1 MTISKKILALIVA
14 LTMAALLIT
23 ACAKETPAPEAEA
36 NGQVESDNSEN
47 EEDVSMT
54 NLTMKINDEVVSVSW
69 EDNESVA
76 ALRDLAA
83 ESPVVI
89 NTSAYG
95 GFEQVGSIG
104 TTLPSNDT
112 SIKTKAGD
120 IMLYTSDNIVVFYGS
135 NSWSYTRLG
144 HIENKSRQE
153 LADLLGGNNAVIT
166 ITAE

>member
-1 MTISKKILALIVA
+1 MQDRSEVQEET
-14 LTMAALLIT
+14 
-23 ACAKETPAPEAEA
+23 KEMK
-36 NGQVESDNSEN
+36 SI
-47 EEDVSMT
+47 
-54 NLTMKINDEVVSVSW
+54 TMKINDEEVKVAW
-69 EDNESVA
+69 EDNESVR
-76 ALRDLAA
+76 ALAELASK
-83 ESPVVI
+83 SPLTI
-89 NTSAYG
+89 NTSMYG
-95 GFEQVGSIG
+95 GFEQVGAIG

-112 SIKTKAGD
+112 NTKTKPGD